1 MEATVVATKI
11 LDAVLPSRLLTME
24 TTIILDVV
32 VAHNAR
38 GALTLVSS
46 VQCFVDVV
54 IAHNARG
61 ALTLVSSVQCFVD
74 VVIAHNARGAIT
86 PVSSVQCFLAL
97 YKTISGPSYVQPNDK
112 SKYHPFVILGVKELS
127 RSFLISTKE
136 HNLSFSLSRNAH
148 FTHCSNFVISRF
160 LGLLFRN
167 LVSVLSCN
175 NKSQLSS
182 PSSTSDLKTCPSR
195 LDFHRSIAAQTFPFF
210 EKLYRD
216 VSLYDFDSTVILP
229 FMYLTSGG
237 KAETG
242 DSGFACVS
250 KIWIHPAHHNLHS
263 TDEKS
268 QKNIFALK
276 KLRSNQIEDFK
287 REAGALHTFAVHPH
301 GHIIRLLTG
310 FRHNG
315 FFYLLFP
322 WATGGSLRSFW
333 REHPQPILDPEVS
346 IWVAGQCLGLSDAL
360 REIHHQHYQGR
371 EKNHDHGRQGALFEV
386 RAYHG
391 DIKPENVLL
400 FEGDR
405 QGGIRHVWKIGDF
418 GVSERFLVAARGG
431 HIPKGFTPTYQSP
444 EHQIEGRIDDRADIW
459 SLGCVFLETVIW
471 LLWGWNGLLSF
482 RFIRQTPNRLD
493 GQNYINSDTFF
504 DIVDSTPDNVPVAVL
519 KPAITQCIESL
530 CCDPNISPYLT
541 DFLHLIRRYLL
552 DVNKHSRLSSD
563 RLVKVLRQL
572 HRRCVDTP
580 AYTVAVPRPQK
591 PPLSLRIIHCERR
604 NRCVADSSTSGNSFT
619 SSTPEL
625 ILSRIIN
632 PRNIAL
638 PTHSYKHQQMALNSG
653 APTSSQWLDD
663 YINLPLNQADPD
675 SSTSESYDNIFN
687 CNILAESYLQPPN
700 FIEAQPNLRRVF
712 DSISDPDEENCHRK
726 AKRQK
731 RERTL
736 QKNSETNQSPTD
748 TSISF
753 NASDIPQLPSSSAD
767 VSKPRMFAC
776 PFSKKL
782 GDKHLSTKDWKCCL
796 GPGPGWNIHRLKEHL
811 YRKHTAPSYQCPR
824 CLVKFEDNSNLRQHQ
839 RNAESC
845 TVHSDIGSNVEGI
858 DAEQMIKL
866 KKKSRRCS
874 DEEKWNDIYRIIF
887 RLNPEENL
895 PSPYYEDNSP
905 VSNCLGVDS
914 LSQFQT
920 YLQNRLR
927 DRHKTQQ
934 DTSKIQACMEL
945 IRSFREAGDFSLPLP
960 EVPSL
965 VFNDDYSTMSYEP
978 DTSTTFSETNEYSLN
993 TSHEFEG
1000 INTDA
1005 LAGLDLFDN
1014 SFETRFNEV
1023 FGLQSHPKPL
1033 RNPYQPPK
1041 TSSNVRGGLG

>member
-1 MEATVVATKI
+1 M
-11 LDAVLPSRLLTME
+11 
-24 TTIILDVV
+24 
-32 VAHNAR
+32 
-38 GALTLVSS
+38 
-46 VQCFVDVV
+46 
-54 IAHNARG
+54 
-61 ALTLVSSVQCFVD
+61 
-74 VVIAHNARGAIT
+74 
-86 PVSSVQCFLAL
+86 VSSVQCFLAL
-97 YKTISGPSYVQPNDK
+97 YKPISGPSYVQPSFAMGSGK
-112 SKYHPFVILGVKELS
+112 CTYPFVIIGVEELP
-127 RSFLISTKE
+127 RSFLISAKE
-136 HNLSFSLSRNAH
+136 HNLSFSPSRNAH
-148 FTHCSNFVISRF
+148 FIHCSNFIISRF
-160 LGLLFRN
+160 LSLLFRDS
-167 LVSVLSCN
+167 VSVLSCN

-182 PSSTSDLKTCPSR
+182 PSSASSTFKLKTCPSP
-195 LDFHRSIAAQTFPFF
+195 LDFHRSIAARTFPFF
-210 EKLYRD
+210 AKLYRNI
-216 VSLYDFDSTVILP
+216 SLYDFDSTVVLP
-229 FMYLTSGG
+229 FMYLASGG
-237 KAETG
+237 KAETD
-242 DSGFACVS
+242 DSGFACIS
-250 KIWIHPAHHNLHS
+250 KIWIHPAHHNFHDTDVGYTLAMFPVFYHS
-263 TDEKS
+263 QHAFKLLLFTESADQSQKKTQKKT

-276 KLRSNQIEDFK
+276 KLRSDRIEDFK
-287 REAGALHTFAVHPH
+287 REAGALHAFAVHPH

-315 FFYLLFP
+315 SFYLLFP

-360 REIHHQHYQGR
+360 HEIHHQHYQRR
-371 EKNHDHGRQGALFEV
+371 EKNHDHGRQGAFFEL

-391 DIKPENVLL
+391 DIKPENILL

-431 HIPKGFTPTYQSP
+431 DIPKGFTPTYQSP

-459 SLGCVFLETVIW
+459 SLGCVFLETIIW
-471 LLWGWNGLLSF
+471 LLRGWNGLLCF
-482 RFIRQTPNRLD
+482 RLIRQTSTRLN

-504 DIVDSTPDNVPVAVL
+504 DIVNSTPDNVPVAVL
-519 KPAITQCIESL
+519 KPAITQYIESL

-541 DFLHLIRRYLL
+541 DLLHLIRRYLF

-591 PPLSLRIIHCERR
+591 PPLSLTIVHCER
-604 NRCVADSSTSGNSFT
+604 NNHCIADLSTSGNSIT
-619 SSTPEL
+619 SSTPQS
-625 ILSRIIN
+625 ILSHFAN
-632 PRNIAL
+632 PRNTAR
-638 PTHSYKHQQMALNSG
+638 PTHSYKHQQMALGSG
-653 APTSSQWLDD
+653 APASSQWLDD
-663 YINLPLNQADPD
+663 YINQPLNQIDPY
-675 SSTSESYDNIFN
+675 SSMSESCDSTFN
-687 CNILAESYLQPPN
+687 YSILEENYLLPPD
-700 FIEAQPNLRRVF
+700 FTEARPNLRRVF
-712 DSISDPDEENCHRK
+712 DSITDPDEEKCHRK

-731 RERTL
+731 REKTL
-736 QKNSETNQSPTD
+736 QKNSERNQSPTK
-748 TSISF
+748 TSLPF
-753 NASDIPQLPSSSAD
+753 NALDTPQLPSPSAA

-776 PFSKKL
+776 PFSRKL
-782 GDKHLSTKDWKCCL
+782 GDKYLTTKDWKCCL
-796 GPGPGWNIHRLKEHL
+796 GPGPGWTIHRLKEHL
-811 YRKHTAPSYQCPR
+811 YRKHTAPTYQCPR
-824 CLVKFEDNSNLRQHQ
+824 CLVEFENNSDLRQHQ

-845 TVHSDIGSNVEGI
+845 TVHPDIGSNVEGI

-905 VSNCLGVDS
+905 GSNYLGVDS

-920 YLQNRLR
+920 YLQSRLR
-927 DRHKTQQ
+927 DCHKTQQ
-934 DTSKIQACMEL
+934 DASKIQACMEL
-945 IRSFREAGDFSLPLP
+945 IKSFRETGDFSLPLP
-960 EVPSL
+960 EAPSL
-965 VFNDDYSTMSYEP
+965 VFSDDYSTISYEP
-978 DTSTTFSETNEYSLN
+978 DASTTFSETNEYSLN

-1033 RNPYQPPK
+1033 QNPYEPPK
-1041 TSSNVRGGLG
+1041 TSSNGGELG